1 MNTSSC
7 PEPESANLRWPDLL
21 ASIYPMVEDVVRFV
35 ARRNRLTPDDAAEL
49 GSLVRYKLVEDDYHV
64 LRSFQNRSSMKTY
77 LTTVVSRVWLDW
89 QVTRRGK
96 WRPSVAAKR
105 LGDTAVRL
113 EQLLVRDRLTF
124 TEACETLRQN
134 VGVRASSTQLDRLRA
149 SLRFR
154 TRPVMCSLEEVDPS
168 ECAAIQQG
176 DRGDLPSISPS
187 SRRALRQAMASL
199 PVTQRR
205 LLTLRFVQG
214 WTVSR
219 IARHLG
225 LDQKA
230 TYRQF
235 TRIYRTLRASIE
247 PAQIGLQPAGDG
259 SESHTRSGHLK
270 LRILEGS

>member
-1 MNTSSC
+1 MNTSLC
-7 PEPESANLRWPDLL
+7 PERDNGNSCWPDLL
-21 ASIYPMVEDVVRFV
+21 ASIYPQVEEVIRFV
-35 ARRNRLTPDDAAEL
+35 ARRHRLTPDDATEL

-64 LRSFQNRSSMKTY
+64 LRSFQNRSTLKTY

-96 WRPSVAAKR
+96 WRPSVAARR

-134 VGVRASSTQLDRLRA
+134 VGVRASSTQLDRLRE
-149 SLRFR
+149 SLHFR
-154 TRPVMCSLEEVDPS
+154 TRPVMCSLDEVDQS
-168 ECAAIQQG
+168 HCAAIPQDPAG
-176 DRGDLPSISPS
+176 DASSITPAF
-187 SRRALRQAMASL
+187 RRALKQAMQKL
-199 PVTQRR
+199 PVTERR
-205 LLTLRFVQG
+205 MLTLRFVQG

-235 TRIYRTLRASIE
+235 ARIYRTLKDSIE
-247 PAQIGLQPAGDG
+247 PARTGLEA
-259 SESHTRSGHLK
+259 RN
-270 LRILEGS
+270 

>member
-1 MNTSSC
+1 MNSSLC
-7 PEPESANLRWPDLL
+7 PEPESDNLRWPDLL
-21 ASIYPMVEDVVRFV
+21 ASIYPLVEEVVRFV
-35 ARRNRLTPDDAAEL
+35 ARRHRLTPDDATEL

-64 LRSFQNRSSMKTY
+64 LRSFQNRSSLKTY

-124 TEACETLRQN
+124 PEACETLRQN
-134 VGVRASSTQLDRLRA
+134 IGVRASSTQLDRLRS

-154 TRPVMCSLEEVDPS
+154 PRPVMCSLEEVDQS
-168 ECAAIQQG
+168 QCVAIQPPAS
-176 DRGDLPSISPS
+176 DSSFTPA
-187 SRRALRQAMASL
+187 SRRALHQAMAKL
-199 PVTQRR
+199 PATERR

-219 IARHLG
+219 IAQHLG

-247 PAQIGLQPAGDG
+247 PRRSSLESSDG
-259 SESHTRSGHLK
+259 GSDTHTRSGHLK
-270 LRILEGS
+270 LRVSVGS